1 MKSLAIVF
9 CIFLTTPSAFTQP
22 QEPKLQVATRLIKP
36 FVFEESGQ
44 LTGFSVELWQEIAK
58 DMNVTSEFLIKPTV
72 VELLDSVMLQE
83 VALGIAAISV
93 TAEREVNLDFSQPMF
108 DAGLMFT
115 SVIFMAYCTATV
127 TSSLTLQ
134 QLRSDINGPADLPGK
149 RVASVRGST
158 AVEYLHRRHITVTEF
173 ANVEE
178 AYGPLQQGQ
187 ADTLVYDAPVLLYYA
202 AHEGKGKVRV
212 IGSIFRE
219 EDYGIVFPSESSYRK
234 PVNEALLKM
243 KENGV
248 YEQLYKKWFG
258 SNGP

>member
-1 MKSLAIVF
+1 MKRLVTVF
-9 CIFLTTPSAFTQP
+9 FLFLTAPAAFTQP

-83 VALGIAAISV
+83 VALGIATISV
-93 TAEREVNLDFSQPMF
+93 TAE
-108 DAGLMFT
+108 
-115 SVIFMAYCTATV
+115 
-127 TSSLTLQ
+127 
-134 QLRSDINGPADLPGK
+134 ADLPGK

-158 AVEYLHRRHITVTEF
+158 AVEYLRRRHIEVTEF

-178 AYGPLQQGQ
+178 AYGPLEQGQ

-212 IGSIFRE
+212 VGSIFRKE
-219 EDYGIVFPSESSYRK
+219 ECGIVFPSESAYRK
-234 PVNEALLKM
+234 PVNKALQKM
-243 KENGV
+243 KETGI
-248 YEQLYKKWFG
+248 YEQLYKKGFG
-258 SNGP
+258 STGS